1 MRPSSRLQSTLTVVT
16 ALLSASVLALP
27 ASRPGPDLEA
37 VQACATKRPGAA
49 CEFSKQTRALE
60 GTCEAREGEAL
71 ACRPA
76 PAPRPLSREQTPE
89 E

>member
-1 MRPSSRLQSTLTVVT
+1 MVT

-37 VQACATKRPGAA
+37 VQSCATKSPGAA
-49 CEFSKQTRALE
+49 CELSHQTRALE
-60 GTCEAREGEAL
+60 GTCQAREGEAL

-76 PAPRPLSREQTPE
+76 PPPRPLSRKQTPE